1 MAFLYFQ
8 CVQPMPRRAHARSDV
23 AYAREALRFFD
34 RDLGRPVVEGTH
46 DASCEL
52 TATNLYNAL
61 DHYAL
66 AHALGWFG
74 KALILRDWWLLLIL
88 SVRSYARILPLTGPG
103 LL

>member
-1 MAFLYFQ
+1 
-8 CVQPMPRRAHARSDV
+8 
-23 AYAREALRFFD
+23 LRFFD

-52 TATNLYNAL
+52 TPTNFYNAL
-61 DHYAL
+61 DLYAL

-88 SVRSYARILPLTGPG
+88 PVYARCCAATADVTGRSRCARSHSAM
-103 LL
+103 

>member
-1 MAFLYFQ
+1 MRCSTRGHAD
-8 CVQPMPRRAHARSDV
+8 AHSDV

-88 SVRSYARILPLTGPG
+88 SVRRTRHTLADQSRFLSRRAR
-103 LL
+103 

>member
-1 MAFLYFQ
+1 M
-8 CVQPMPRRAHARSDV
+8 
-23 AYAREALRFFD
+23 RFFD

-52 TATNLYNAL
+52 TPTNFYNAL

-88 SVRSYARILPLTGPG
+88 SVRLRPRAAFWLISKVSFEMCEVTFSHVIPIFVRRA
-103 LL
+103 